1 MLIIFF
7 QICPWLEIELVS
19 QYVKLSMVYTEM
31 YIIFSIDDTYLDTY
45 FIHTLNFTSTWRTWS
60 VHGLTQQ

>member
-1 MLIIFF
+1 MPIIFF

-19 QYVKLSMVYTEM
+19 QYVKLSIGEM

-60 VHGLTQQ
+60 VHGLTEQ